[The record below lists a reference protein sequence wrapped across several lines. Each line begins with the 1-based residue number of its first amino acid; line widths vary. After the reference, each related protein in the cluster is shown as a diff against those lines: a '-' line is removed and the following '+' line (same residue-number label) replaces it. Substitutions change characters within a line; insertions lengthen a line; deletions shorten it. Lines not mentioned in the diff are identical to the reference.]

1 MAEKVNYV
9 FADTFYWLAI
19 SSPTDQWRAAVLGVV
34 ATLENLSIV
43 TTEEVLTEFLAGM
56 AGRGEYQRALAIRM
70 VRSILADDTVTVLP
84 QTHETFLDGLDLY
97 ERRIDKHYSLTDCI
111 SMNACRQQAIT
122 AVLTNDHHFAQEGF
136 TVLITQSSS

>member
-1 MAEKVNYV
+1 MAQKVNYV

-19 SSPTDQWRAAVLGVV
+19 SSPTDQWRATVLRVV

-70 VRSILADDTVTVLP
+70 VRSILADTTVTVLP

-111 SMNACRQQAIT
+111 SMNACRQQGIT
-122 AVLTNDHHFAQEGF
+122 AVLTNDHHFPQEGF
-136 TVLITQSSS
+136 TALIVPR